1 MRLPRLLCTA
11 GVVVL
16 SAAGLA
22 LGGAVASSAST
33 ADTYPVTSNLA
44 EGVAQSASDPAAP
57 PPGVNVS
64 GCQPSSAHP
73 IPVVL
78 VDGTFANMTD
88 DWSGLGPVLANAGY
102 CVYSTPLGA
111 PSNSLIQT
119 TGPAADSAQELAS
132 FVDSVLSE
140 TGAGQVDLVGHSQ
153 GGMLSEYYTKVLGGA
168 AKVHTLVGLSPT
180 THGTTLDGLGT
191 LAQAFPGGSQIVGT
205 ACPACA
211 DQLTGSTVI
220 QTLDNGAI
228 AQSGVNYTIIETRNE
243 TVVTPAGSSF
253 INEPGVTNEW
263 VQDSCASDTVD
274 HASLPY
280 DKTVQLL
287 TENALDPGDPQA
299 VTC

>member
-1 MRLPRLLCTA
+1 
-11 GVVVL
+11 
-16 SAAGLA
+16 
-22 LGGAVASSAST
+22 
-33 ADTYPVTSNLA
+33 
-44 EGVAQSASDPAAP
+44 
-57 PPGVNVS
+57 
-64 GCQPSSAHP
+64 
-73 IPVVL
+73 
-78 VDGTFANMTD
+78 
-88 DWSGLGPVLANAGY
+88 
-102 CVYSTPLGA
+102 
-111 PSNSLIQT
+111 
-119 TGPAADSAQELAS
+119 
-132 FVDSVLSE
+132 
-140 TGAGQVDLVGHSQ
+140 
-153 GGMLSEYYTKVLGGA
+153 MLSEYYTKVLGGA